1 MTGNAGVAS
10 SPVRVSVDPGRSADF
25 GSARRNSTGL
35 YGGEP
40 FHILTVFLGTGC
52 MIKLQSSMSK
62 HIPPFLVQIAQGIVF
77 YRRRT
82 CCPCLQASVVR
93 RRPIFAERASLTF
106 LTR

>member
-1 MTGNAGVAS
+1 ETSPGVAS

-62 HIPPFLVQIAQGIVF
+62 HIPQFCGVLGRTFMEFLKGSGDYCQAQHAA
-77 YRRRT
+77 Y
-82 CCPCLQASVVR
+82 AD
-93 RRPIFAERASLTF
+93 E
-106 LTR
+106 

>member
-1 MTGNAGVAS
+1 MTGNVTRR

-62 HIPPFLVQIAQGIVF
+62 HIPPFLVQIALGVVF
-77 YRRRT
+77 TGEER
-82 CCPCLQASVVR
+82 VVHVF
-93 RRPIFAERASLTF
+93 RPLLCDGAPSL
-106 LTR
+106 LKEQV